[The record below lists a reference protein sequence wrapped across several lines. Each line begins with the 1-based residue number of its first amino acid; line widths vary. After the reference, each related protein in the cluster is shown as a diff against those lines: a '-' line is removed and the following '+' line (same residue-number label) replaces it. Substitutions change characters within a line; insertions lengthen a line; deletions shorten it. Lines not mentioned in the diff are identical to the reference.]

1 VTRSLHR
8 PVSRR
13 RVLSLLATAAGL
25 PLVAALP
32 GSAGAG
38 PRGYEWRGRALGA
51 AARLL
56 LVHPDAA
63 VARRVVGQCLDEV
76 ARLEGIFSLHR
87 PDSELVR
94 LNAAGRLRAPSHDLR
109 IVLAEAR
116 RFAVLTDGAFDPSVQ
131 PLWRL
136 YADHFARHPGDPAG
150 PDPRRIEAARAVVD
164 YRGIEVESGL
174 VALRRPGMAVT
185 LNGIAQGYIA
195 DRVADLLRESGFD
208 RVLVE
213 LGETV
218 ALAPPA
224 SGRPW
229 RVGVADPAVPGRL
242 AATFDLAD
250 RALASSS
257 GLGTR
262 FEPSGRHHHL
272 FDPATGRSANRFL
285 GVSVLAPRAV
295 VADALSTALSVLPES
310 AAAPVL
316 RRVGGAGALFIRLDG
331 AQSEY

>member
-1 VTRSLHR
+1 VTDRLAAR
-8 PVSRR
+8 FRRR
-13 RVLSLLATAAGL
+13 RVLSLLAAAGRL
-25 PLVAALP
+25 ALAMACRV
-32 GSAGAG
+32 AGAG
-38 PRGYEWRGRALGA
+38 PRDYEWRAAPRRA

-56 LVHPDAA
+56 LVH
-63 VARRVVGQCLDEV
+63 VTRRSRGESSASLDEV

-150 PDPRRIEAARAVVD
+150 PDPRRIEAARAFVD
-164 YRGIEVESGL
+164 YRGIEVEGGL

-208 RVLVE
+208 RV
-213 LGETV
+213 
-218 ALAPPA
+218 
-224 SGRPW
+224 R
-229 RVGVADPAVPGRL
+229 
-242 AATFDLAD
+242 
-250 RALASSS
+250 
-257 GLGTR
+257 
-262 FEPSGRHHHL
+262 
-272 FDPATGRSANRFL
+272 
-285 GVSVLAPRAV
+285 
-295 VADALSTALSVLPES
+295 
-310 AAAPVL
+310 
-316 RRVGGAGALFIRLDG
+316 
-331 AQSEY
+331 